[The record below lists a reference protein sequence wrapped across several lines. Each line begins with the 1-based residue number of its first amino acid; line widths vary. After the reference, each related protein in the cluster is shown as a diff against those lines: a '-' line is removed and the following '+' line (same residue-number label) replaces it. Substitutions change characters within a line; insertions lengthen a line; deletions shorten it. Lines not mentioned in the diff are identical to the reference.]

1 MKRVFGFALALTFVF
16 SLFAGL
22 AVAQD
27 VGQYIAK
34 GDSAYKKF
42 DHETALKFYQ
52 KALQLNPRSFEALWR
67 ISRAYVDIGEH
78 QPNDKQL
85 AYYEKAKT
93 FADSAIAV
101 NPQNA
106 EGYVRR
112 AIAVGKISLFKGVWK
127 SIGLV
132 KKVRADCEKALQ
144 LDPNNDLANY
154 VYARAHQKVAEK
166 SKFFR
171 APLGLGWGSKKE
183 AVRLYKKAISLH
195 PTSIRYH
202 LDYGKLLIDMKKYK
216 EARQVLG
223 KIKDLPIEDEDDPQ
237 FKKEAAQL
245 LKEIANK

>member
-1 MKRVFGFALALTFVF
+1 MKKVFGTGLALLFVC
-16 SLFAGL
+16 SLFFGP
-22 AVAQD
+22 VFAQD
-27 VGQYIAK
+27 VQQYIAK

-42 DHETALKFYQ
+42 NDETALQFYQ
-52 KALQLNPRSFEALWR
+52 KALQKDPRNFEALWR

-78 QPNDKQL
+78 QPEDKQL
-85 AYYEKAKT
+85 TYFEKAKV
-93 FADSAIAV
+93 FADSAVAV
-101 NPQNA
+101 NPNNA

-144 LDPNNDLANY
+144 LDPNHDLANY

-171 APLGLGWGSKKE
+171 APLGLGWASKKE
-183 AVRLYKKAISLH
+183 AKRLYEKAISLH

-202 LDYGKLLIDMKKYK
+202 LDYGKLLIEMHNYK
-216 EARQVLG
+216 EARQVLA
-223 KIKDLPIEDEDDPQ
+223 KIKSLPIEDEDDPQ
-237 FKKEAAQL
+237 FKKEADKL
-245 LKEIANK
+245 LAEIASK

>member
-1 MKRVFGFALALTFVF
+1 MKKLFGFVALVAFLMLSFGTM
-16 SLFAGL
+16 AM
-22 AVAQD
+22 AQD
-27 VGQYIAK
+27 IQEYIAK

-42 DHETALKFYQ
+42 DHNTALKYYQ
-52 KALQLNPRSFEALWR
+52 KVLEKDPRNFDALWR

-78 QPNDKQL
+78 QPEDKQL
-85 AYYEKAKT
+85 AYYEKAKA

-101 NPQNA
+101 APNKA

-132 KKVRADCEKALQ
+132 KQVRADCEKALQ
-144 LDPNNDLANY
+144 LDPNHDLANY

-171 APLGLGWGSKKE
+171 APLGLGWASKKE
-183 AVRLYKKAISLH
+183 AKRLYEKAISLH

-202 LDYGKLLIDMKKYK
+202 LDYAKLLIDMHKYSD
-216 EARQVLG
+216 ARKVLQ

-237 FKKEAAQL
+237 FKKEAQEL
-245 LKEIANK
+245 LKKIANK